1 MSNGKSSLY
10 SNRTK
15 ACVYKLQKPLPLHSP
30 PTVELELSLR
40 IFKPR
45 HLVIM
50 KVLVQTQGYLTLV
63 ANHRKLIRLKL
74 TRFQLANFK

>member
-50 KVLVQTQGYLTLV
+50 KVLVQTQGYLTLG
-63 ANHRKLIRLKL
+63 ANHRTTNQAKINTFSTCKL
-74 TRFQLANFK
+74 